1 MNKNITLSLDEAVIE
16 KVRLVAAKKK
26 TSVNAMVRE
35 YLTHMAERENRAKEA
50 VHRMREIAE
59 QGGMEVGKVT
69 WTREDLYDR

>member
-1 MNKNITLSLDEAVIE
+1 MNKNITLSLDEEVIE

-26 TSVNAMVRE
+26 TSLNAMVRE

-69 WTREDLYDR
+69 WGREELHDR